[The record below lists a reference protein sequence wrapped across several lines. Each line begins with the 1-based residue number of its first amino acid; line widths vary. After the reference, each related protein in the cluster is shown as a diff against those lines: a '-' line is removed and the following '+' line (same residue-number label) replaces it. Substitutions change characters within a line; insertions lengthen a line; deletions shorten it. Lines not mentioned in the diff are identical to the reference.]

1 VLALRIQEETMIP
14 RKIFGRT
21 GHSSSRTLFGAV
33 ALAGLSTED
42 VSRTFDLLLKY
53 GVNHIDTAADYGN
66 SEQQLGPWMNDHR
79 DRFFLAT
86 KSGKRTYSE
95 ARDELHRSL
104 ERLQVDYVDL
114 WQMHYL
120 VNPEQWQT
128 AMGPGGAL
136 EAFIEAKEQGLTR
149 FIGVTGHGLA
159 APRMHLRSLEVYDF
173 DSVLLPYNYV
183 LMQNPAYAADVEQ
196 LVEICMQ
203 RNIAIQTIKAISR
216 GPLNDKPKEYAVWY
230 DPLDTDEGIGHAV
243 SWVLGNPEVF
253 LNTAGDIRLLEKIL
267 AAADKFESQPPDEV
281 MQADLEKYGIL
292 SLFTGDEI

>member
-1 VLALRIQEETMIP
+1 MIP

-33 ALAGLSTED
+33 ALAGLSAED
-42 VSRTFDLLLKY
+42 VSRTLELLLKY

>member
-1 VLALRIQEETMIP
+1 MIP

-33 ALAGLSTED
+33 ALAGLSPED
-42 VSRTFDLLLKY
+42 VSRTLELLLKY
-53 GVNHIDTAADYGN
+53 DINHIDTAADYGN
-66 SEQQLGPWMNDHR
+66 SEQQLGPWMKDHR

-86 KSGKRTYSE
+86 KSGKRTYPE

-104 ERLQVDYVDL
+104 ERLQVDHMDL
-114 WQMHYL
+114 WQMHNL

-183 LMQNPAYAADVEQ
+183 LMQNPVYAADVEQ
-196 LVEICMQ
+196 LMKVCVQ
-203 RNIAIQTIKAISR
+203 RNIAIQTIKAITR
-216 GPLNDKPKEYAVWY
+216 GPLNDKPKEYTVWY

-267 AAADKFESQPPDEV
+267 ASADKFESRPPDEV
-281 MQADLEKYGIL
+281 MQADLEKYGIT
-292 SLFTGDEI
+292 SLFAGDEI

>member
-33 ALAGLSTED
+33 ALAGLSAED
-42 VSRTFDLLLKY
+42 VSRTLELLLKY